1 MDKIN
6 RVFLIVM
13 DSVGCGEL
21 PDADKYG
28 DKGAHTLLHIL
39 EKYPKDLNTLKSMG
53 LGNIVSLPIEPVEAP
68 IASYGKMAE
77 LSAGKDTTTG
87 HWEFMGIV
95 LHEPFPTYPNGFPAD
110 VIKKFEDAIG
120 AKALANKPSSGT
132 TILDEL
138 GAEHMATGNP
148 IVYTS
153 ADSVFQIACHEEII
167 PIEKLYEWC
176 EIAREQLKGEHA
188 VSRVIAR
195 PFIGKP
201 GAFQRTPRRH
211 DYSLEPIEETV
222 LVRLQKKGIP
232 TYGIG
237 KIKDIYTGFGI
248 DHSVSTVSNDD
259 GMAKITEHLENVK
272 EGLVFANLV
281 DFDMQYG
288 HRNNPEG
295 YANAL
300 QEFDDWLSAFI
311 PKMKESDL
319 LLITADHGCDP
330 TYPGTDHTRE
340 YVPVIAY
347 RKGVSGKDLGERKSF
362 TDLGATVAK
371 VFDVAVPKDGTDFL
385 KSLEE

>member
-1 MDKIN
+1 MNKIN

-21 PDADKYG
+21 PDAEKYG
-28 DKGAHTLLHIL
+28 DKGAHTLLHTL
-39 EKYPKDLNTLKSMG
+39 EKCPRELMNLQKMG
-53 LGNIVSLPIEPVEAP
+53 LGNIVSLPVLPVDSP

-95 LHEPFPTYPNGFPAD
+95 LHQPFPTYPQGFPED
-110 VIKKFEDAIG
+110 VLSRFEEAVG
-120 AKALANKPSSGT
+120 AKALGNKPASGT
-132 TILDEL
+132 VIIDEL
-138 GAEHMATGNP
+138 GEEHMKTGNP

-153 ADSVFQIACHEEII
+153 ADSVFQIACHEDIV
-167 PIEKLYEWC
+167 PVEKLYEWC
-176 EIAREQLKGEHA
+176 EIAREQLKGDHA

-201 GAFQRTPRRH
+201 GDFTRTPRRH
-211 DYSLEPIEETV
+211 DYSLKPIEETV
-222 LVRLQKKGIP
+222 LDRLVNRGVS

-237 KIKDIYTGFGI
+237 KIKDIYTGAGI
-248 DHSVSTVSNDD
+248 EHSVSTVSNSD
-259 GMAKITEHLENVK
+259 GMAKIDEHLKTVR

-295 YANAL
+295 YADAL
-300 QEFDDWLSAFI
+300 LEFDTWLGEFI
-311 PKMKESDL
+311 PKLEESDL

-340 YVPVIAY
+340 HVPVIAY
-347 RKGVSGKDLGERKSF
+347 RKGVPGVNLGVRTSF
-362 TDLGATVAK
+362 SDIGATIAR
-371 VFDVAVPKDGTDFL
+371 VFDVALPEAGTDFL
-385 KSLEE
+385 GSLGE